1 MNTIVS
7 ASPKDTKLLASLEIR
22 TEAYWGYD
30 SSFMDKFKEIYL
42 ITEEF
47 ILNNPTYILKD
58 NEIII
63 GFYGL
68 LLNDDEFSLEYLFIE
83 PMYIGKGYGKILW
96 NHALAECKK
105 LGIRE
110 FTIITSPDA
119 RGFYLKLGATID
131 KQVDSLISKGNK
143 TPKLIYRL

>member
-1 MNTIVS
+1 MTTIVS
-7 ASPKDTKLLASLEIR
+7 ASPKDIKLLADLEIR
-22 TEAYWGYD
+22 SESYWGYD
-30 SSFMDKFKEIYL
+30 SDFMDRFKEIYL

-47 ILNNPTYILKD
+47 IINNPTYILKED
-58 NEIII
+58 EIII

-68 LLNDDEFSLEYLFIE
+68 LLNSEEFSLEYLFIE
-83 PMYIGKGYGKILW
+83 PMYIGKGYGKMLW
-96 NHALAECKK
+96 NHALESCKK

-119 RGFYLKLGATID
+119 RGFYLRLGATIYN
-131 KQVDSLISKGNK
+131 QIDSLISKGNK